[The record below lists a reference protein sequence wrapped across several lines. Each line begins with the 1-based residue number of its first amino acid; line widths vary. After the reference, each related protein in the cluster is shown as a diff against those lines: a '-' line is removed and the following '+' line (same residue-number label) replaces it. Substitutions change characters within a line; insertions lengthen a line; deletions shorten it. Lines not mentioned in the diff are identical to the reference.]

1 MKGIKEDGED
11 LLVEIEVSPRSLKFE
26 ISGYNPWRGRLEVKL
41 KSPPSK
47 GMANRELIREF
58 SKILSRDVEII
69 KGIKS
74 RNKTIKIK
82 GIKETDFIKKL
93 KIK

>member
-1 MKGIKEDGED
+1 MNGIKEDGED
-11 LLVEIEVSPRSLKFE
+11 LLVDIEVSPGSLKFE
-26 ISGYNPWRGRLEVKL
+26 IGGYNPWRRRLEVKL

-47 GMANRELIREF
+47 GRANKELIKEF
-58 SKILSRDVEII
+58 SRILSRDVKII

-74 RNKTIKIK
+74 RNKTLKIE
-82 GIKETDFIKKL
+82 GIKKDEFIKKL